1 VSAEFQALLSGRPV
15 LLAPMEDVSDE
26 VFRRLCRE
34 LGAGLCY
41 TEFVNVESLLHGDR
55 KSLRKVRLSPEDTP
69 TAIQVYGANP
79 DTLCEAARVAAEARP
94 AFIDINC
101 GCWVPKIAGRGAGA
115 AWLREPAKM
124 VEMAARVVKSVSL
137 PVTVKTRIGWGPESE
152 MPIVD
157 LARRLE
163 DVGIS
168 ALTVHCRTAQMRHDG
183 TADWRW
189 AARAQA
195 AVKMPVVV
203 NGDVR
208 TGEDAVRALAETGC
222 AAVMVGRG
230 AVAHPWIFREARALL
245 DGKPALPPP
254 TPHERL
260 DLLARHLQLN
270 VAFRGEGNGVQCTRR
285 HYAGY
290 LAGVPGGAELR
301 AELNRMPGLQP
312 CLDRVASARESLTPR
327 AA

>member
-1 VSAEFQALLSGRPV
+1 MSAQFQALFSGRPV
-15 LLAPMEDVSDE
+15 LLAPMEDISDE
-26 VFRRLCRE
+26 VFRRLCRG

-55 KSLRKVRLSPEDTP
+55 KSLRKVRLAPDDSP

-79 DTLCEAARVAAEARP
+79 DTLCEAARVAEEARP

-115 AWLREPAKM
+115 AWLRDPAKM

-152 MPIVD
+152 MPIVE

-163 DVGIS
+163 DVGVA

-183 TADWRW
+183 QADWRW
-189 AARAQA
+189 AARARA
-195 AVKMPVVV
+195 VVKMPVVV

-208 TGEDAVRALAETGC
+208 TGADALRALEETGC

-245 DGKPALPPP
+245 DGKPPQAPPSA
-254 TPHERL
+254 HERL
-260 DLLARHLQLN
+260 DLLSRHLREN
-270 VAFRGEGNGVQCTRR
+270 VAFRGENNGVQCTRR

-290 LAGVPGGAELR
+290 LSGVPGGETLR
-301 AELNRMPGLQP
+301 EELNRMPGLQQ
-312 CLDRVASARESLTPR
+312 CLDRVAEARATLESR